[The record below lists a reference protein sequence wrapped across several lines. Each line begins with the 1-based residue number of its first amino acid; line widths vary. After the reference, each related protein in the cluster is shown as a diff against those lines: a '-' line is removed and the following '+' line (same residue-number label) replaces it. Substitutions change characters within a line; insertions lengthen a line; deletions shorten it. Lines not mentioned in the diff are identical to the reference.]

1 MKLNVFTGK
10 NYDDV
15 EKEALE
21 SLNLTKEE
29 VIISKKEKK
38 GLFKSEVEL
47 TVTPLVDIIE
57 YSKKF
62 ISELF
67 KTINIDVQF
76 ESGIREKQILLKMHS
91 ADSPILIGYS
101 GKNLQALQTVMRG
114 VVKSK
119 FGATPYISLD
129 VGNYKDRQIKNIERM
144 AKRIAKE
151 VSKTN
156 IPVELDNMNSYER
169 LIVHNVVAKFDK
181 VTSES
186 EGEEP
191 NRRVW
196 IKPKE

>member
-10 NYDDV
+10 NYDEV
-15 EKEALE
+15 LNEALE
-21 SLNLTKEE
+21 TLNLNKED
-29 VIISKKEKK
+29 VVVSKKEKK

-47 TVTPLVDIIE
+47 TVTPLTDIVE
-57 YSKKF
+57 YAKDF
-62 ISELF
+62 ITDLF
-67 KTINIDVQF
+67 KKINIELKF
-76 ESGIREKQILLKMHS
+76 ESSIRDKQILLKMHS
-91 ADSPILIGYS
+91 DDSPIIIGYG
-101 GKNLQALQTVMRG
+101 GKNLQALQTVIRG
-114 VVKSK
+114 VIKSK
-119 FGATPYISLD
+119 FGVTPYISLD

-151 VSKTN
+151 VTKTG

-169 LIVHNVVAKFDK
+169 LVVHNIVAKFDK
-181 VTSES
+181 VISES